1 MFLVSSW
8 LKFNL
13 LIFKQSIYCK
23 IIVFAKHPFRGWGLI
38 CIFAASMEYNVH
50 TLKNGIR
57 ILHVPS
63 ASAIAHACILVNAGS
78 RDEEDAQMGLAHFIE
93 HLIFK
98 RTEKRNTNQILN
110 RLESVG
116 ADLNAYTTKEYTC
129 IHASFLHP
137 YLDRTLELFNDIV
150 FHSTFPEDEIEKE
163 KGVVL
168 DEISS
173 YLDQP
178 EEAINDDFEDILFRG
193 HQFGRNILG
202 TPQTVSGLTKGNI
215 QSFIKNKY
223 RTNQI
228 VIAVLGNYSLA
239 KLVKIAEKYFADI
252 PENSGEN
259 LRPVPFVNAPL
270 HQVVDKQISQ
280 SHCMLGTQTYSLHHP
295 YKTGL
300 LLLNNLFGGTGMS
313 STLNLQVREKY
324 GIAYTIE
331 SAYSPLSDTGIFA
344 IYFGTD
350 KEKSE
355 RALSLINKEIKK
367 LKEKPLTQ
375 VQLHK
380 AQNKF
385 IGQIALGEEN
395 RIGLI
400 IAMAKSLIDYNQIDS
415 LDTVFAKIRQVSTAD
430 MLQIVNE
437 VFDEQKWSSL
447 LFNPV
452 D

>member
-1 MFLVSSW
+1 
-8 LKFNL
+8 
-13 LIFKQSIYCK
+13 
-23 IIVFAKHPFRGWGLI
+23 
-38 CIFAASMEYNVH
+38 MEYNVH

-57 ILHVPS
+57 ILHVP
-63 ASAIAHACILVNAGS
+63 AVSAISHACILINAGS

-98 RTEKRNTNQILN
+98 RTEKRNTIQILN

-129 IHASFLHP
+129 VHASFLHS

-150 FHSTFPEDEIEKE
+150 FHSTFPEDEMEKE
-163 KGVVL
+163 KGVIL
-168 DEISS
+168 DEITS

-178 EEAINDDFEDILFRG
+178 EEAINDDFEDMLFKG
-193 HQFGRNILG
+193 HQLGRNILG
-202 TPQTVSGLTKGNI
+202 TPETVSRLSKKDI
-215 QSFIKNKY
+215 RSFIQNEY
-223 RTNQI
+223 RTDQI
-228 VIAVLGNYSLA
+228 VIAVLGNYPFN
-239 KLVKIAEKYFADI
+239 KLMKLGEKYYADV
-252 PENSGEN
+252 PEKTSANK
-259 LRPVPFVNAPL
+259 RMAPMVNPAF
-270 HQVVDKQISQ
+270 HQVIDKQISQ
-280 SHCMLGTQTYSLHHP
+280 SHCMMGTQAYSLHHP

-300 LLLNNLFGGTGMS
+300 LLLNNIFGGNGMS
-313 STLNLQVREKY
+313 SVLNLQLREKY

-350 KEKSE
+350 KEKTE
-355 RALSLINKEIKK
+355 KAMQLIRREMTK
-367 LKEKPLTQ
+367 LKQKPLTT

-400 IAMAKSLIDYNQIDS
+400 IAMAKSLLDYDKIDS
-415 LDTVFAKIRQVSTAD
+415 LQTVFHKIREVSTED
-430 MLQIVNE
+430 MANIVNE
-437 VFDEQKWSSL
+437 VFDEKKL
-447 LFNPV
+447 TALVFNPI

>member
-1 MFLVSSW
+1 MGVNTYLCR
-8 LKFNL
+8 L
-13 LIFKQSIYCK
+13 
-23 IIVFAKHPFRGWGLI
+23 
-38 CIFAASMEYNVH
+38 MEYNVH

-57 ILHVPS
+57 ILHVPA
-63 ASAIAHACILVNAGS
+63 ASAISHACILINAGS

-98 RTEKRNTNQILN
+98 RTEKRNTSQILN

-129 IHASFLHP
+129 VHASFLHP

-150 FHSTFPEDEIEKE
+150 FHSTFPEDEMEKE

-202 TPQTVSGLTKGNI
+202 TPETVSKLSKKDI
-215 QSFIKNKY
+215 QSFIKKKY
-223 RTNQI
+223 RTDQI
-228 VIAVLGNYSLA
+228 VIAVIGNYSFNKLA
-239 KLVKIAEKYFADI
+239 KIGEKYYSDV
-252 PENSGEN
+252 PENTSASS
-259 LRPVPFVNAPL
+259 RIAPVVNSSV
-270 HQVVDKQISQ
+270 HQIVDKQIAQ
-280 SHCMLGTQTYSLHHP
+280 SHCMMGTQTYSLHHP

-300 LLLNNLFGGTGMS
+300 LLLNNLFGGNGMS
-313 STLNLQVREKY
+313 SILNLQLREKY

-350 KEKSE
+350 KEKSQK
-355 RALSLINKEIKK
+355 ALQLIRKEMNK
-367 LKEKPLTQ
+367 LKQKPLTE

-380 AQNKF
+380 AQSKF

-400 IAMAKSLIDYNQIDS
+400 IAMAKSLLDYNQIDS
-415 LDTVFAKIRQVSTAD
+415 LETVFQRIRQVSVSD
-430 MLQIVNE
+430 MTNIINE
-437 VFDEQKWSSL
+437 VFDESKWTSL
-447 LFNPV
+447 LFNPI

>member
-1 MFLVSSW
+1 
-8 LKFNL
+8 
-13 LIFKQSIYCK
+13 
-23 IIVFAKHPFRGWGLI
+23 
-38 CIFAASMEYNVH
+38 MEYNVH

-57 ILHVPS
+57 ILHVPA
-63 ASAIAHACILVNAGS
+63 ASTISHACILVNAGS

-98 RTEKRNTNQILN
+98 RTEKRNTTQILN

-150 FHSTFPEDEIEKE
+150 FHSTFPEEEMEKE

-168 DEISS
+168 DEIAS

-178 EEAINDDFEDILFRG
+178 EEAINDDFEDLLFRG

-202 TPQTVSGLTKGNI
+202 TPETVSDLTRKDI
-215 QSFIKNKY
+215 LSFVSNNY
-223 RTNQI
+223 RTDQI
-228 VIAVLGNYSLA
+228 VVAVLGSYSFNKLA
-239 KLVKIAEKYFADI
+239 KIGEKYFADV
-252 PENSGEN
+252 PENSSKSNRVKPE
-259 LRPVPFVNAPL
+259 VNQAL
-270 HQVVDKQISQ
+270 HQVVDKQITQ
-280 SHCMLGTQTYSLHHP
+280 SHCMMGLQTYDLHHP

-300 LLLNNLFGGTGMS
+300 LLLNNLFGGNGMS
-313 STLNLQVREKY
+313 SILNLQLREKY

-350 KEKSE
+350 KEKSQK
-355 RALSLINKEIKK
+355 AMQLIRKEMNK
-367 LKEKPLTQ
+367 LKQKPLTG

-380 AQNKF
+380 AQSKF

-400 IAMAKSLIDYNQIDS
+400 IAMAKSLLDHHQIDS
-415 LDTVFAKIRQVSTAD
+415 LETVFRKIREVSTSEMTAIIND
-430 MLQIVNE
+430 
-437 VFDEQKWSSL
+437 VFDESKWTSL